1 MTVLVG
7 VQGPTWSRAAIQE
20 AAREA
25 RFRGTKL
32 VAVSAYGAEHAA
44 AAAPA
49 ARPAAGLQSTA
60 EQRDAAEAALQSAAL
75 DALGS
80 GAAEVE
86 LRVMEGVP
94 GRSLVEAA
102 RLLDAELLVLAS
114 RGDGA
119 VSWLLGSQYVLRN
132 APCPV
137 LLVPDPAPAS

>member
-20 AAREA
+20 AAQEA
-25 RFRGTKL
+25 RFRGTTL
-32 VAVSAYGAEHAA
+32 VAVSAYGAERA

-49 ARPAAGLQSTA
+49 ARPAARLHSTT
-60 EQRDAAEAALQSAAL
+60 EQRAAAEAVLQSAAL
-75 DALGS
+75 DALGAD
-80 GAAEVE
+80 AATVE
-86 LRVMEGVP
+86 LRVMEGMP

-102 RLLDAELLVLAS
+102 RQLGAELLVLAS

-119 VSWLLGSQYVLRN
+119 LSWLLGSQYVLRN

-137 LLVPDPAPAS
+137 LVVPDPAPAAS

>member
-20 AAREA
+20 AAQEA

-32 VAVSAYGAEHAA
+32 VAVSAYGTEHT

-49 ARPAAGLQSTA
+49 ARPAARLQSTA
-60 EQRDAAEAALQSAAL
+60 EQRDAAEAVLQSAAL

-80 GAAEVE
+80 DAAQVE